1 MLLDLIPDEVT
12 LMIIMII
19 IIPVIPTYWDFF
31 GTLKFGNVDELVT
44 FLRRVRIF
52 LYYCLSSTLVIADN
66 ITHTQ
71 SLIDF
76 LTLINWLDVN
86 CLAEPGVGFFRRL
99 PSIIIINITIFASCT
114 PLARVIVVFCI
125 TRHRGRHFPF
135 TYSIITMA
143 AQYRDVDDGIEVR
156 V

>member
-1 MLLDLIPDEVT
+1 
-12 LMIIMII
+12 MIII
-19 IIPVIPTYWDFF
+19 IIPVIPTYCDFF
-31 GTLKFGNVDELVT
+31 GALKFSSVDELVT
-44 FLRRVRIF
+44 LLLRRVRIF
-52 LYYCLSSTLVIADN
+52 LYHCLSSTLVISDN
-66 ITHTQ
+66 ITHTR

-99 PSIIIINITIFASCT
+99 PSIIIINITIFAFCT

-125 TRHRGRHFPF
+125 TRIRGRHFPF

-143 AQYRDVDDGIEVR
+143 AEDRIGMSTTRIEVR